1 MILSD
6 DDGPPHEVTVRACKP
21 EAMPLAKSSEIVVTR
36 TLEDFKHHPKLQA
49 HPIPKS
55 MVAAPGIVHTAALAI
70 GSNLGDR
77 FHNIELAL
85 RLLEVPGQV
94 LKSLNEMRLDIVDTS
109 FLYKT
114 APMYVTDQPAF
125 LNCACMVSTSAVIIR
140 DTLLN
145 FIRLRQIFLL

>member
-1 MILSD
+1 MILSSD
-6 DDGPPHEVTVRACKP
+6 IGPPHEVTVRACKP

-36 TLEDFKHHPKLQA
+36 TLEDFKHHPDLQP

-55 MVAAPGIVHTAALAI
+55 MIAAPGVVHTAALAI

-85 RLLEVPGQV
+85 RLLEVPGEV

-109 FLYKT
+109 FMYKT
-114 APMYVTDQPAF
+114 APMYVNDQPFF
-125 LNCACMVSTSAVIIR
+125 LNCACMVSAVLISAY
-140 DTLLN
+140 N
-145 FIRLRQIFLL
+145 IF